1 MTGAD
6 AYAALLDAIR
16 ADVAEAVRAELRGI
30 GAPRLV
36 ALDDAGVARR
46 ALLEAERRGELKIH
60 RRGKAGFVERAQLER
75 WIMAGSD
82 VAETDDAAN
91 IIALARQRR
100 SA

>member
-30 GAPRLV
+30 ATPRLV
-36 ALDDAGVARR
+36 ALEDAGVARR
-46 ALLEAERRGELKIH
+46 ALLEAERRGELTIH

-75 WIMAGSD
+75 WIVAGSE
-82 VAETDDAAN
+82 VAETDDAADV
-91 IIALARQRR
+91 IALNRRR